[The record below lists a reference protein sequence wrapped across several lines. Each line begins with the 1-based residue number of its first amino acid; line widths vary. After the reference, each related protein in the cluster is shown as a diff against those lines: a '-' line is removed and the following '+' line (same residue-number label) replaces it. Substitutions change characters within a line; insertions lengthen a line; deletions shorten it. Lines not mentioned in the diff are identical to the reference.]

1 MYGVDCVVRPD
12 YQGLGVGG
20 KLIEARFNVVRQL
33 NLRGMVAGSLI
44 SGYHTV
50 AHEISP
56 ERYVQD
62 VVSGR
67 RFDSNLS
74 KQLRKGFDVR
84 GLIPNYTIADS
95 SCHYGVE
102 IVWDNPDY
110 RPIHRL
116 PVHIVP
122 RRPPA
127 LRYQRPAHPV
137 YRSA

>member
-1 MYGVDCVVRPD
+1 MRPD
-12 YQGLGVGG
+12 YQGRGVGG
-20 KLIEARFNVVRQL
+20 KLIEARFELVRAL

-44 SGYHTV
+44 TDYHRV
-50 AHEISP
+50 AREVSP
-56 ERYVQD
+56 EQYVQD
-62 VVSGR
+62 VVAGK

-74 KQLRKGFDVR
+74 KQLRKGFQVR

-110 RPIHRL
+110 RPAHRL
-116 PVHIVP
+116 PLHVVP
-122 RRPPA
+122 RRPAA
-127 LRYQRPAHPV
+127 LRYQRAVPPA